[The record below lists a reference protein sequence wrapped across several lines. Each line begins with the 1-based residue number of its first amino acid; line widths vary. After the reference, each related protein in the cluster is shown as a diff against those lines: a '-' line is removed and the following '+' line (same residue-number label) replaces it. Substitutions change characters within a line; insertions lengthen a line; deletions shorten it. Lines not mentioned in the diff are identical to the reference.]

1 LEWQFYEGKVGGWRF
16 VVLDRREHSCDLVRG
31 GFCRYDMVV
40 VEWVAAE
47 GRETELDIGKL
58 GMVSQLGA
66 FSP

>member
-1 LEWQFYEGKVGGWRF
+1 MKERFMGGDLWCWI
-16 VVLDRREHSCDLVRG
+16 DRREHSCDLVRR
-31 GFCRYDMVV
+31 GFCRYGMVV

-58 GMVSQLGA
+58 GMVAQLGA